1 MNIKKI
7 DDTYKLFRL
16 RFRQARKYSRIYRY
30 YYHSDVD
37 AKMVFIESRNGRD
50 IAGNMLRI
58 LLEIRAQYGSEYR
71 IITAARKESMETVK
85 GIVSAYHLEDVK
97 ICEYESVEYFKYLWR
112 AKYLF
117 NDMSFPTCFI
127 KKPEQ
132 VCTNTWPGTPLK
144 MMGRC
149 SASDCDKMAN
159 VQRNLLFS
167 DYFVVPNTYY
177 EDKMCAAY
185 DMNGLY
191 RLSASREAVIRTT
204 PRRKPRS
211 SISKFWISVCKAMK
225 CFMSSCII
233 LCEKAWI
240 CLDFSILW
248 IFQPVLRLT
257 SS

>member
-132 VCTNTWPGTPLK
+132 VCTNTWHGTPLK

-177 EDKMCAAY
+177 EDKMCAA
-185 DMNGLY
+185 
-191 RLSASREAVIRTT
+191 
-204 PRRKPRS
+204 
-211 SISKFWISVCKAMK
+211 
-225 CFMSSCII
+225 
-233 LCEKAWI
+233 
-240 CLDFSILW
+240 
-248 IFQPVLRLT
+248 
-257 SS
+257 

>member
-127 KKPEQ
+127 KKPE
-132 VCTNTWPGTPLK
+132 PGMYEYLAWHAAQDDGQMQRFGLRQNGKCPAQPAVL
-144 MMGRC
+144 GLLRG
-149 SASDCDKMAN
+149 AQYLLRRQN
-159 VQRNLLFS
+159 V
-167 DYFVVPNTYY
+167 
-177 EDKMCAAY
+177 
-185 DMNGLY
+185 
-191 RLSASREAVIRTT
+191 
-204 PRRKPRS
+204 RR
-211 SISKFWISVCKAMK
+211 I
-225 CFMSSCII
+225 
-233 LCEKAWI
+233 
-240 CLDFSILW
+240 
-248 IFQPVLRLT
+248 
-257 SS
+257 